1 MLIEGWKF
9 CLYKQG
15 LAGALLMHLSTA
27 FDKLNYELLIA
38 KLHAYDFSTEALK
51 VLLSYLQDRWQRVDI
66 NTTSSLWA
74 QLLQEVPQG
83 SALGL
88 ILFNI
93 YINDIFFALKQ
104 RRI

>member
-1 MLIEGWKF
+1 MLIEGWKL

-15 LAGALLMHLSTA
+15 FAGALLMDLCTA
-27 FDKLNYELLIA
+27 FDKLNYELLLA